1 MDIMMQAL
9 SDVRELRN
17 PDKRIEGE
25 KKGKE
30 EKDKK
35 NMEEQDRREKEEQ
48 EQQEQ
53 QDPVSP
59 PVLLPAKDGLI
70 SAQSE
75 TSSAE
80 PQTAETGAQSVQE
93 IGEGEGN

>member
-1 MDIMMQAL
+1 MQAL

-17 PDKRIEGE
+17 PDKRKERE
-25 KKGKE
+25 ENGKQ

-35 NMEEQDRREKEEQ
+35 ETGVQERREKEQQ

-53 QDPVSP
+53 QDAVSP
-59 PVLLPAKDGLI
+59 PVLLPAKDSLNK
-70 SAQSE
+70 AQSE

-80 PQTAETGAQSVQE
+80 PQTAETGAESVQDT
-93 IGEGEGN
+93 GEEGGELRT